1 MEFNKKCEVEVKEE
15 SSKERDNRVEDVKIR
30 SSSSLR
36 KDSLFLTRKRLSK
49 RSENEMDCENINT
62 IEEDEQSS
70 PGIPCSSSLQIHI
83 DKPLS
88 EYGNTRK
95 NDVDN
100 ITKGQRHVVIV
111 EEKQE
116 LCDKK
121 VSEDVKSDQL

>member
-15 SSKERDNRVEDVKIR
+15 ISKEKCIRVEDVKIR
-30 SSSSLR
+30 SSPSLR

-49 RSENEMDCENINT
+49 RSENEMDYENVNT
-62 IEEDEQSS
+62 IEEVEDSA
-70 PGIPCSSSLQIHI
+70 PDIPSSSSLQI
-83 DKPLS
+83 DKPFS
-88 EYGNTRK
+88 ENENSRK

-116 LCDKK
+116 KYDKT